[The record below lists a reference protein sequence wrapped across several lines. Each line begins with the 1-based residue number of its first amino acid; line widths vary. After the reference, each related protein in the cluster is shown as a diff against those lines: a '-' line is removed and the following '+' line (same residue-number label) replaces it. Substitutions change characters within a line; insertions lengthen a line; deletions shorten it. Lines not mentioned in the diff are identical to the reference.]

1 MKQVQLKPNPAT
13 TYQTIEGFGASGA
26 WWAQFVG
33 GWPEETRREIMRLLY
48 DKEHGLGMGIYR
60 YNVGG
65 GSKETNRGNFHNQ
78 NRKASS
84 FLNADDNGYD
94 WTRDAEAVWCMKE
107 AVANGADEVVLF
119 VNSPPERWTRSGLTK
134 GKYFLCANLPRKNEL
149 KFTTYMLDVT
159 EHFLAQGVPVKV
171 LSPINEPF
179 GPWIDKLAGQEG
191 CHYRAHGVRRL
202 LRTFA
207 LEMDKRPALQGMML
221 SGAEMNDLRYMNK
234 TYTRAVLGDKT
245 VRTRVDGIDVHGYVL
260 KPLAWRKGKDVKRRF
275 RRWMDKKYPGV
286 LIRMS
291 EWTEMQGGRDYG
303 MISALT
309 LANEVWEDLTIM
321 DVVSWQ
327 KWIAVSEVDYSD
339 GLIYVD
345 QDKQTFDIPKRYYA
359 YGQFTKFVPRGAQRI
374 AISGVPDNLQ
384 AVAFKC
390 DTHTA
395 VILINHTDSPIE
407 LSLGNGRAQ
416 FYETN
421 AGKSLQQS
429 EIDLA
434 GFSIAAKSVNT
445 VIIHA

>member
-1 MKQVQLKPNPAT
+1 MQQAQLKLNPAT
-13 TYQTIEGFGASGA
+13 SYQTIEGFGASGA

-33 GWPEETRREIMRLLY
+33 GWPDETRTEIMRLLY
-48 DKEHGLGMGIYR
+48 DKEHGLGLQIYR

-65 GSKETNRGNFHNQ
+65 GSKESGKGRFDNL

-84 FLNADDNGYD
+84 FLCEDGAYD
-94 WTRDAEAVWCMKE
+94 WSRDAEAVWCMKE

-119 VNSPPERWTRSGLTK
+119 VNSPPEPFTKSGLTK
-134 GKYFLCANLPRKNEL
+134 GKYFLCANLPRKHEL
-149 KFTTYMLDVT
+149 KFTTYLLDVA

-171 LSPINEPF
+171 LSPVNEPF

-202 LRTFA
+202 LKTFVH
-207 LEMDKRPALQGMML
+207 EMDKRPALKGMLL

-234 TYTRAVLGDKT
+234 TYARAVLGDNI

-275 RRWMDKKYPGV
+275 RRWMNRKYPGQP
-286 LIRMS
+286 IRMS
-291 EWTEMQGGRDYG
+291 EWTEMHHGRDYG
-303 MISALT
+303 MQSALT

-327 KWIAVSEVDYSD
+327 TWIAVSEVDFSD

-345 QDKQTFDIPKRYYA
+345 QEKQTFDIPKRYYA

-374 AISGVPDNLQ
+374 DISGVPENLQ
-384 AVAFKC
+384 AVAFNC
-390 DTHTA
+390 GTHTA
-395 VILINHTDSPIE
+395 VILINHGEVEREI
-407 LSLGNGRAQ
+407 SLGDGRAKLVQ
-416 FYETN
+416 TN
-421 AGKSLQQS
+421 ATMSWHES
-429 EIDLA
+429 EIKLS
-434 GFSIAAKSVNT
+434 GFAIASNSVNT
-445 VIIHA
+445 VIIDA

>member
-1 MKQVQLKPNPAT
+1 MKQVKLKLNPAKS
-13 TYQTIEGFGASGA
+13 YQTIEGFGASGA

-33 GWPEETRREIMRLLY
+33 GWPDETRREIMRLLY
-48 DKEHGLGMGIYR
+48 HKEHGLGMQIYR
-60 YNVGG
+60 YNLGG
-65 GSKETNRGNFHNQ
+65 GSKESGNGRFDNL

-84 FLNADDNGYD
+84 FLKADSDDYD
-94 WTRDAEAVWCMKE
+94 WSRDAEAVWCMKE

-119 VNSPPERWTRSGLTK
+119 VNSPPERWTKSGLTK

-159 EHFLAQGVPVKV
+159 EHFLAQGLPVKV

-202 LRTFA
+202 LRLFA
-207 LEMDKRPALQGMML
+207 REMDKRPVLDGMML

-260 KPLAWRKGKDVKRRF
+260 KPLAWRKSKDVKRRF
-275 RRWMDKKYPGV
+275 RKWMNRKYPGQP
-286 LIRMS
+286 IRMS

-303 MISALT
+303 MQSALT

-345 QDKQTFDIPKRYYA
+345 QEKQTYDIPKRYYA

-374 AISGVPDNLQ
+374 EIKGVPDELQ
-384 AVAFKC
+384 AVAFNC
-390 DTHTA
+390 GTHTA
-395 VILINHTDSPIE
+395 VIFINHTSSAMAI
-407 LSLGNGRAQ
+407 SLGNGSAQ
-416 FYETN
+416 LIETN
-421 AGKSLQQS
+421 EEKSLHRS

-445 VIIHA
+445 VVIRA